1 MAIVRFQ
8 QLSRTSVAVC
18 LVLLGSLCL
27 GSCAFALE
35 PSAPADL
42 FMGIEPDANK
52 GYELIRNKPMGR
64 KVMSVADV
72 DRLWTVWEDE
82 EKAQAESASPDE
94 RRKMTFER
102 YGWAKRPE
110 DEKLG
115 LPLGYTED
123 SDGMLANNCF
133 SCHGG
138 HVAGMTIP
146 GMGNT
151 HVDLTTLGTDLNKL
165 MTLDAGGDPDKVG
178 FPIPFPTNYHK
189 GFTNAVIL
197 EVLHWVS
204 MNPDVLMKVALNPKL
219 LPHHDMNPPAW
230 WTTKKKERLY
240 LDQFAPKTPRQ
251 NMPFARNVT
260 QPDWQ
265 QKWEALE
272 PDFVHIYQYI
282 ETLESPKYP
291 FPINKD
297 LAATGEKLFV
307 NHCADCHGTYG
318 TDGEFPNVIVPLED
332 LGTDPVRLT
341 AVPKPDREWTNKRFL
356 QYNGEQLLELE
367 STGYQPPPLDGI
379 WASAPYFHN
388 GAAPT
393 LTAVMNST
401 KRPKVWKRTDYG
413 YDKVNVG
420 LEVEVFDAVPEGLS
434 DRVRRMY
441 YDTTHFGNS
450 NAGHTFPDKLDAGE
464 KLAVIEYLKTL

>member
-1 MAIVRFQ
+1 MAVQQFQ
-8 QLSRTSVAVC
+8 QPARTLVAVC
-18 LVLLGSLCL
+18 LVAFGSLSIGGL
-27 GSCAFALE
+27 GFALE
-35 PSAPADL
+35 PAAPTDL
-42 FMGIEPDANK
+42 FLGIEPDAKK
-52 GYELIRNKPMGR
+52 GYELIRTKPMGR
-64 KVMSVADV
+64 KLISVADV
-72 DRLWTVWEDE
+72 DRLWMVWEDDV
-82 EKAQAESASPDE
+82 KAKAETAGPDE
-94 RRKMTFER
+94 RRRMTFQR

-138 HVAGMTIP
+138 HVAGRSIP

-151 HVDLTTLGTDLNKL
+151 HVDLMTLGTDINKL
-165 MTLDAGGDPDKVG
+165 RTLEAGGDPDKVG

-197 EVLHWVS
+197 EVLHWVR

-251 NMPFARNVT
+251 NMPFARNVD

-265 QKWEALE
+265 KKWEALE

-291 FPINKD
+291 FGINSD
-297 LAATGEKLFV
+297 LVAKGEKLFV
-307 NHCADCHGTYG
+307 SNCADCHGTYG
-318 TDGEFPNVIVPLED
+318 PDGEFANVIVPIKD
-332 LGTDPVRLT
+332 VGTDPVRLT
-341 AVPKPDREWTNKRFL
+341 AVPRKDREWTNKRFL
-356 QYNGEQLLELE
+356 QYYGEQLLELE
-367 STGYQPPPLDGI
+367 STGYLAPPLDGI

-393 LTAVMNST
+393 LADVMDSSS
-401 KRPKVWKRTDYG
+401 RPKVWKRTETG
-413 YDKVNVG
+413 YDQVKVG
-420 LEVEVFDAVPEGLS
+420 LEVEVFDSVPEGLT
-434 DRVRRMY
+434 DRIRRMY

-450 NAGHTFPDKLDAGE
+450 NAGHTFPDELNAEE